1 MKIAPEI
8 VFRGVAR
15 DPFIDDIIVKE
26 IAKLE
31 KVNDSII
38 STRIAIEAGQKSHR
52 TGNSYRVRIDIRI
65 PDHRE
70 IKVERSSSA
79 LKRTSERLAQKETTL
94 AMEEQ
99 SESENTKNLV
109 RNQGRKAGL
118 KEMGLPEIIRKTFDS
133 ARREAKKIVDKQAGQ
148 IKVPAQQ
155 QKLAMVERVI
165 RDEDY
170 GFLRTLDGRQLY
182 FHRNSVL
189 HNHWER
195 LTVGVAVRYTEELG
209 KKGPQAT
216 TVEMVEKMGA
226 AEEHEELHELPGLT
240 ASRK

>member
-8 VFRGVAR
+8 VFRGVTR
-15 DPFIDDIIVKE
+15 DPFIDDIINKE

-31 KVNDSII
+31 KVNDFIV
-38 STRIAIEAGQKSHR
+38 STRIAVEATQKSHR
-52 TGNSYRVRIDIRI
+52 TGNAYRVRIDVRI

-70 IKVERSSSA
+70 IKVERSSGA
-79 LKRTSERLAQKETTL
+79 LKRTSERLAQMETTL
-94 AMEEQ
+94 ALEERP
-99 SESENTKNLV
+99 ESENTKNLV
-109 RNQGRKAGL
+109 RNQGRKGGL
-118 KEMGLPEIIRKTFDS
+118 KEMALPELIRKTFDS
-133 ARREAKKIVDKQAGQ
+133 ARREVKKIADKQAGQ
-148 IKVPAQQ
+148 VKLPAQQ
-155 QKLAMVERVI
+155 QKLAMVEKI
-165 RDEDY
+165 IPGEDY

-226 AEEHEELHELPGLT
+226 VEEHGEMHELPSMAAT
-240 ASRK
+240 R

>member
-1 MKIAPEI
+1 MKLEPEV

-15 DPFIDDIIVKE
+15 DPFIDDIINKE
-26 IAKLE
+26 IDKLE
-31 KVNDSII
+31 SVCDSII
-38 STRIAIEAGQKSHR
+38 STRIAIEALQKSHR
-52 TGNSYRVRIDIRI
+52 TGNSYHVRINIRI
-65 PDHRE
+65 PDHQE
-70 IKVERSSSA
+70 ITAERSSDA
-79 LKRTSERLAQKETTL
+79 LKRTSERLAQKETTIAL
-94 AMEEQ
+94 AEQ
-99 SESENTKNLV
+99 PESDNNMKNLV
-109 RNQGRKAGL
+109 RSQGRKAGL
-118 KEMGLPEIIRKTFDS
+118 KEMALPELIRKTFDS
-133 ARREAKKIVDKQAGQ
+133 ARREVNKIVDKQAGQ
-148 IKVPAQQ
+148 VKAPPQQ

-216 TVEMVEKMGA
+216 TMEMVEKMGA
-226 AEEHEELHELPGLT
+226 AEEHEELHELPI
-240 ASRK
+240 